1 MKAAM
6 IARLVLIGLAA
17 ATAATAQTS
26 ALVPAASP
34 LPAGPGRETVLR
46 VCSGCHAP
54 EIVAPQ
60 RLSPA
65 DWGRMVETMAGN
77 GAQAS
82 EAEFAEIKAY
92 LAKSFPAP
100 PGS

>member
-1 MKAAM
+1 M
-6 IARLVLIGLAA
+6 IVRLLLIGFLGA
-17 ATAATAQTS
+17 ATAAVAQ
-26 ALVPAASP
+26 APPQSP

-65 DWGRMVETMAGN
+65 DWGRMVESMAGN
-77 GAQAS
+77 GAQGTD
-82 EAEFAEIKAY
+82 AEFAEIKAY
-92 LAKSFPAP
+92 LAKSFPAGP
-100 PGS
+100 AGQP